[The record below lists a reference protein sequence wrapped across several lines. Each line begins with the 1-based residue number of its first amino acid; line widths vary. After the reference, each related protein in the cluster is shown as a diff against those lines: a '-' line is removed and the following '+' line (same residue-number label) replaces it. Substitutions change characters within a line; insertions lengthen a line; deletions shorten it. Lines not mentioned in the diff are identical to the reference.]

1 MQISQ
6 YNHKYI
12 IQHYTTYTWI
22 WIIWRKPYAKTLN
35 TWRSTNGKFCV
46 NESVISFGWFTVFSF
61 GDQLITKCQA
71 GRVKLASHW
80 DLLFCCTLTSSTYN
94 TAMNHKTEA
103 FSLQLQK
110 RMNAQAI
117 MVFHFVEKQNKAQ
130 WMFLQEAARAPP
142 HGDEHEYGGLI
153 YTTLVKWGAGFVL
166 HDWLIGFSSVI
177 SLLINI

>member
-142 HGDEHEYGGLI
+142 WRWARVRRTYLYHFGQVRCWI
-153 YTTLVKWGAGFVL
+153 CFA
-166 HDWLIGFSSVI
+166 WLIDWV
-177 SLLINI
+177 LLSYQPPD